1 MPSTYMVSAQT
12 LTTLRDRVEQFLADT
27 TNLKFVTG
35 LIDDAI
41 RLAPG
46 EYSTWRPLE
55 DVATLLMTARQTE
68 LGSDFAGLFRVLRVQ
83 YPYTA
88 AAPEYPLTLPEWE
101 LVKDAGVF
109 ALMLTDV
116 PAPAGT
122 KYARVWFV
130 KGHTLSGLDSATV
143 TTFPPSIDWLLELGA
158 AGHALF
164 SRAIALSEDVNFDTT
179 ATPNLLV
186 AASRLVKEFR
196 FQLRVMAG

>member
-35 LIDDAI
+35 
-41 RLAPG
+41 
-46 EYSTWRPLE
+46 
-55 DVATLLMTARQTE
+55 
-68 LGSDFAGLFRVLRVQ
+68 
-83 YPYTA
+83 
-88 AAPEYPLTLPEWE
+88 
-101 LVKDAGVF
+101 VF
-109 ALMLTDV
+109 ALMRTDV
-116 PAPAGT
+116 PPPAGT

-164 SRAIALSEDVNFDTT
+164 SRALALSEDVDFDTT
-179 ATPNLLV
+179 ATPNLLRAP
-186 AASRLVKEFR
+186 AAPGEEV
-196 FQLRVMAG
+196 